1 MNIKNGWLKINQNNI
16 RINTIQSFSIQK
28 GSETYREYETDRF
41 GKEITS
47 FRSIEEARRMERT
60 AHTVS
65 IEINSILYVIF
76 DSKNGGTYELAVR
89 NAEEIIGQIE
99 KELGL

>member
-41 GKEITS
+41 GKE
-47 FRSIEEARRMERT
+47 
-60 AHTVS
+60 
-65 IEINSILYVIF
+65 
-76 DSKNGGTYELAVR
+76 
-89 NAEEIIGQIE
+89 
-99 KELGL
+99 